1 VTDSSAIEMERPNC
15 PYSSSPFI
23 IYAGSKGPEHVS
35 AGLKKGVLGV
45 TNDPHKT
52 TLLKML
58 FVQENKKSC
67 NSKEG
72 VKILMVTTISEIFL

>member
-1 VTDSSAIEMERPNC
+1 VTDSSAIEMESPNC

-23 IYAGSKGPEHVS
+23 IYAGSKRPEHVS

-52 TLLKML
+52 TLRKML
-58 FVQENKKSC
+58 FYKKTKNLVIAKRALKS
-67 NSKEG
+67 
-72 VKILMVTTISEIFL
+72 